1 MSQPVSPFPARF
13 LPAIRAL
20 LQLQQHERY
29 LGAIIFGSLARME
42 ATDKSDCDAKVIV
55 NEENPCSN
63 INHPSIGGV
72 KLDLT
77 FLSLEQLRKHT
88 REEMERAERIPIIA
102 KSIILFGDTPVP

>member
-1 MSQPVSPFPARF
+1 MKRIPVPIS
-13 LPAIRAL
+13 
-20 LQLQQHERY
+20 
-29 LGAIIFGSLARME
+29 IIQASA
-42 ATDKSDCDAKVIV
+42 
-55 NEENPCSN
+55 
-63 INHPSIGGV
+63 GV